1 VRLTALIADGTL
13 FAALLGFTLL
23 EMLGL
28 VLWRRLS
35 GRGLPVMDVVFHL
48 AAGAFLTLACFLAL
62 KAASPWLVLGCFA
75 ASGVAHVV
83 DLRRR
88 WPGPR

>member
-1 VRLTALIADGTL
+1 MIADGRL
-13 FAALLGFTLL
+13 FAALLAFTLL

-28 VLWRRLS
+28 VLWRRIT
-35 GRGLPVMDVVFHL
+35 GRGLPVMDVIFHL
-48 AAGAFLTLACFLAL
+48 AAGAFLSLACILAL
-62 KAASPWLVLGCFA
+62 NAAQPRLILACFA

-88 WPGPR
+88 WPAR